1 MPAAENLLAVGEMAH
16 DRLGFALV
24 RQGLSERA
32 VAHPGRLEHQPIQE
46 IGEGRLRDIDHQ
58 RLGDLVAP
66 AGIGILA
73 PRFGDDRDRRRVGWR
88 EAVEDL
94 REVG

>member
-1 MPAAENLLAVGEMAH
+1 MLGKHVPAAENLLAVGEMAH

-24 RQGLSERA
+24 RQRLGERA
-32 VAHPGRLEHQPIQE
+32 VAHPGRLQHQPIHE

-66 AGIGILA
+66 AGIGIALPGSAITVTGGELA
-73 PRFGDDRDRRRVGWR
+73 GGTP
-88 EAVEDL
+88 
-94 REVG
+94 